1 MILSKKISLDAQV
14 YLKCRVLAELDE
26 NLRDITALFTGE
38 ISTEATQPAGKKRQH
53 HSASVW
59 MTPQRRFKRVR

>member
-26 NLRDITALFTGE
+26 NLRDITALVTGE
-38 ISTEATQPAGKKRQH
+38 ISTEASQPAG
-53 HSASVW
+53 
-59 MTPQRRFKRVR
+59 